1 MTTGE
6 TEALSYKMTSL
17 SALDLKPMPTSKT
30 KLKVSYCFTENHRQT
45 FTKHPQQRNMKLYHK
60 KWSEVKSLSCVQL
73 FATLWTVAYQ
83 APPSMGFSRQEY
95 WSGLPFPSPGDL
107 PNPEIEPGSPSLEAD
122 TLPSDPPESP
132 HHTMDLI
139 KLWLKW
145 QWRDFLGGPVV
156 KNLLAM
162 QGTGF
167 QPQEGN

>member
-17 SALDLKPMPTSKT
+17 SALDLSQCQPQKQNSKFLT
-30 KLKVSYCFTENHRQT
+30 VSLKTTEKLLPNIHNRGIWNYIIK
-45 FTKHPQQRNMKLYHK
+45 
-60 KWSEVKSLSCVQL
+60 SEVKSLSCVQL

-107 PNPEIEPGSPSLEAD
+107 PDPEIEPGSPSLEAD